1 MIILQS
7 TISWHMNSGYT
18 HDSVWGDGIIFKFS
32 LKSFCLKKIFL
43 PLLLFFCD
51 TCVINTGCKNSRE
64 SHDDVQRFLKIQF
77 EAQSRRC
84 VTSSGK
90 KRRSTGGAEANRGK
104 PGKWN
109 KPIQLEATK
118 AKWWAVF
125 TQEKKIK
132 RISFGVSNHNIIRVT
147 PNSQNTLFYISGKIA
162 SNSRQV
168 YVFVFSSASDQSKNS
183 PETLDLQCL
192 FFPSLFKYISP
203 LVSSQ

>member
-1 MIILQS
+1 MSS
-7 TISWHMNSGYT
+7 TLAVKTVEKATTTSRGFWR
-18 HDSVWGDGIIFKFS
+18 FS
-32 LKSFCLKKIFL
+32 LKLK
-43 PLLLFFCD
+43 
-51 TCVINTGCKNSRE
+51 
-64 SHDDVQRFLKIQF
+64 
-77 EAQSRRC
+77 A
-84 VTSSGK
+84 
-90 KRRSTGGAEANRGK
+90 GGASQAQAKRGGARVEPRRTEGSLVSETSPSSWK
-104 PGKWN
+104 LPRLIGE
-109 KPIQLEATK
+109 LCSHR
-118 AKWWAVF
+118 
-125 TQEKKIK
+125 KKKQK

>member
-1 MIILQS
+1 
-7 TISWHMNSGYT
+7 MNSGYT
-18 HDSVWGDGIIFKFS
+18 RDSVWEMGSSSNS
-32 LKSFCLKKIFL
+32 LWNPSAN
-43 PLLLFFCD
+43 CD
-51 TCVINTGCKNSRE
+51 TCIINTGCKNSRE
-64 SHDDVQRFLKIQF
+64 SHNDVQRFLKIQF

-90 KRRSTGGAEANRGK
+90 KRRRTGGAEANRRK

-118 AKWWAVF
+118 AKWLAVF
-125 TQEKKIK
+125 TQEKKKKK
-132 RISFGVSNHNIIRVT
+132 RISFGVSNHNIICVT

-192 FFPSLFKYISP
+192 FFVTFYEKYFLIA
-203 LVSSQ
+203 V